1 MTDPMGESTNK
12 ESEKHMARLLKDIP
26 QEFKDLETA
35 GDFRDRMDAEKKAL
49 NAIESRTTVVKQQ
62 VADSHAYYEVV
73 KRQPLQLRWIPYC
86 DKWTADPAWIRGLRL
101 SDVMQDMARQ
111 RNMRRLV
118 KKAQAAPMIKSK
130 P

>member
-1 MTDPMGESTNK
+1 
-12 ESEKHMARLLKDIP
+12 MARLLKDIP

-101 SDVMQDMARQ
+101 SDVEEQERWSAMFT
-111 RNMRRLV
+111 
-118 KKAQAAPMIKSK
+118 KAVESSIA
-130 P
+130 